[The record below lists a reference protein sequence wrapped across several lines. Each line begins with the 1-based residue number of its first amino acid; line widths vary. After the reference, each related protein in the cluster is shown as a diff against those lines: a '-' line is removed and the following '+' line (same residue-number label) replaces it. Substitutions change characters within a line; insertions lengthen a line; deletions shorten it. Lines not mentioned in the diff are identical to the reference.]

1 VNIIKKVRNLSQTS
15 TSNLNQNELMP
26 EEFNNPF
33 VSSMK
38 NLEKDLNTLKQIYND
53 ELKMMRLEIEEL
65 SAVKNKY
72 SLDNFNY
79 EVKLQD
85 FVEK

>member
-1 VNIIKKVRNLSQTS
+1 
-15 TSNLNQNELMP
+15 MP